1 MNAGWTEEGV
11 MGTRTWLSGM
21 LSATLLWVAFAVGA
35 GQEEVYAYPETRA
48 VVELVDAAAKAVETR
63 GEDAFPDFRVEGS
76 PWFQGDLY
84 VFIWDLEG
92 NRFVYPPD
100 PENERQNVLHLED
113 AGGKPIGRM
122 FVQMAREGGGW
133 VHYQW
138 NRPHD
143 LEPIWKSTYIVGVT
157 APSGIR
163 YLVGSGAYAG
173 QMEQAFLVQEV
184 EAAAALLEREGR
196 AAFDRLRDRKDRFFF
211 HDTYVFV
218 TSATGVELVN
228 PAFPAIEGRNLWD
241 AKDMEGKYLVRDY
254 VTGALEQG
262 SIWTSYLWPRPG
274 MPERPVRKTTYAR
287 KVVVDGEP
295 LIVGAGIYAEN
306 EFAGRY
312 FLTSDGVRLH
322 YLEAGSGPSM
332 VFVPGWTM
340 PAWIWEPQ
348 LKYFAAT
355 HRVVALD
362 PRGQGRS
369 EKPSE
374 GYHSARRGRDVC
386 ELLEHL
392 GSEPAVVVGWSLG
405 MQESLECA
413 HDFGTKRIR
422 ALVLV
427 DHPVFLDPTLTL
439 AIADERVKSLQL
451 NREPWTR
458 RFIEEMFRS
467 PRSEAY
473 LAALTQAALGTP
485 TNAAAIMMA
494 NLHFVGPTDLS
505 AAVDALDRP
514 ALFIY
519 SSLDWAVAA
528 AKEVR
533 EAWPKALVNVIE
545 GASHALFVD
554 KPQEFNSVLEE
565 FVASLPG

>member
-1 MNAGWTEEGV
+1 
-11 MGTRTWLSGM
+11 MGTRMSLSGI
-21 LSATLLWVAFAVGA
+21 LSTTLLLAAFAVGA
-35 GQEEVYAYPETRA
+35 GQEEVYAYPDTRT
-48 VVELVDAAAKAVETR
+48 VVELVDAAAKVVETR

-76 PWFQGDLY
+76 RWFEGDLY

-100 PENERQNVLHLED
+100 PEHERQNVLNLED

-122 FVQMAREGGGW
+122 FVQTAREGGGW

-138 NRPHD
+138 HRPHD

-173 QMEQAFLVQEV
+173 QMEKAFLVQEV
-184 EAAAALLEREGR
+184 DAAAALLEREGR
-196 AAFDRLRDRKDRFFF
+196 AAFDRLRDSKDRFFF

-241 AKDMEGKYLVRDY
+241 ARDMEGKYLVRDY
-254 VTGALEQG
+254 VTGALEHG
-262 SIWTSYLWPRPG
+262 SVWTSYLWPRPG
-274 MPERPVRKTTYAR
+274 MPEQPVRKTTYAR
-287 KVVVDGEP
+287 KVVVDGET
-295 LIVGAGIYAEN
+295 LIVGAGIYAEGKVSTSS
-306 EFAGRY
+306 EFESRH
-312 FLTSDGVRLH
+312 FVTSDGVKLH

-332 VFVPGWTM
+332 VFVPGWMM

-348 LKYFAAT
+348 LKYFSAT

-362 PRGQGRS
+362 PRGQGGS
-369 EKPSE
+369 EKPSD

-392 GSEPAVVVGWSLG
+392 GGEPAVVVGWSLG
-405 MQESLECA
+405 MQEALVCA
-413 HDFGTKRIR
+413 HDFGTQRIR

-427 DHPVFLDPTLTL
+427 DHPLLIDPTLTL
-439 AIADERVKSLQL
+439 ALAEERVKSLQL
-451 NREPWTR
+451 DREAWTR
-458 RFIEEMFRS
+458 RFVEDMFRRPPS
-467 PRSEAY
+467 DAY
-473 LAALTQAALGTP
+473 LAALTEAALATP

-494 NLHFVGPTDLS
+494 NLHFVGPSDLR
-505 AAVDALDRP
+505 AAMHALDRP

-533 EAWPKALVNVIE
+533 EGWPNVPVRVIE
-545 GASHALFVD
+545 GTSHALFVD
-554 KPQEFNSVLEE
+554 KPERFNSVLEE
-565 FVASLPG
+565 FVTARRLP

>member
-1 MNAGWTEEGV
+1 MSTSVWFSGV
-11 MGTRTWLSGM
+11 LST
-21 LSATLLWVAFAVGA
+21 TLLWAAFAVGAA
-35 GQEEVYAYPETRA
+35 GQEEVYAYPETRT

-63 GEDAFPDFRVEGS
+63 GEDAFPDFRVEGGR
-76 PWFQGDLY
+76 WFEGDLY

-100 PENERQNVLHLED
+100 PEHERQNVLNLED

-122 FVQMAREGGGW
+122 FVQTAREGGGW

-143 LEPIWKSTYIVGVT
+143 LEPIWKSTYIVDVT

-184 EAAAALLEREGR
+184 DAAAALLEREGR
-196 AAFDRLRDRKDRFFF
+196 AAFDRLRDRKGRFFF

-262 SIWTSYLWPRPG
+262 SVWTSYLWPRPG
-274 MPERPVRKTTYAR
+274 MPERPVRKTTYAK

-295 LIVGAGIYAEN
+295 LIVGAGSYMPK
-306 EFAGRY
+306 EFGSHH
-312 FLTSDGVRLH
+312 FLTSDGVKLH

-348 LKYFAAT
+348 LKYFAKT

-392 GSEPAVVVGWSLG
+392 GGEPAVVVGWSLG
-405 MQESLECA
+405 MQEALVCA
-413 HDFGTKRIR
+413 HDFGTEGIR

-439 AIADERVKSLQL
+439 SIADDRVRNLQL
-451 NREPWTR
+451 NREDWTR
-458 RFIEEMFRS
+458 RFVGEMFRRPLS
-467 PRSEAY
+467 DAY
-473 LAALTQAALGTP
+473 LVTLTQAALGTP
-485 TNAAAIMMA
+485 TNAAAMMMA

-514 ALFIY
+514 ALFVY

-533 EAWPKALVNVIE
+533 EAWPKALVKVIE
-545 GASHALFVD
+545 GTSHALFVD
-554 KPQEFNSVLEE
+554 KPQEFNSILEE